1 MILEMLLKVNL
12 ANQQN
17 LTLNQSLIMKS
28 EKKNDGLIQKND
40 QKSLEQDFGF

>member
-1 MILEMLLKVNL
+1 MILEMLLKVNSV
-12 ANQQN
+12 NQQN
-17 LTLNQSLIMKS
+17 LILNQKLIMKY